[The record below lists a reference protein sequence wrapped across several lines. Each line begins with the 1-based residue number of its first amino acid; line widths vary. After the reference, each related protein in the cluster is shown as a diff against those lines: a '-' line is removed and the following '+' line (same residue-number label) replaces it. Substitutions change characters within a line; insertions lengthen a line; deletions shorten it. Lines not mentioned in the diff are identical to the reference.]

1 MKKSLVALAALA
13 VSSAAM
19 AQVTI
24 GGVIDQAYYSVD
36 QKSRSGLL
44 STKQTGIGE
53 GSWAGSRIRFTGTE
67 DLGGGLKAN
76 FHLEQGIAPSD
87 GNGFNTRNGG
97 NGPQFISGAGMTQQ
111 NRQSWVGASGAFGE
125 VRLGRVYAASYDM
138 FTNSGHINGEY
149 TGTTN
154 ANFALFNRTKAINYI
169 SPVFGGG
176 LRYYGTYGGR
186 ETEAESTEST
196 QDQVTGYKTRLE
208 RAMSHRLTFNS
219 GAFRAGIST
228 EMLTQQYAANAAV
241 FNQTVAANGSATTFF
256 TNAVPIAAVANT
268 AVFDSSNMVLM
279 GGYNFGAMDLGVLV
293 GTKTVNG
300 SAANTNQVTTK
311 LNQFNV
317 KMPMGAAGEIRFT
330 INKQTGDTA
339 GAASSD
345 ISGTFMNYNHN
356 LSKRTKVYVSIGSQ
370 RDEVATD
377 SVTATENRSAFGL
390 VHTF

>member
-13 VSSAAM
+13 VSGAAM

-24 GGVIDQAYYSVD
+24 GGVVDQAYYSID

-53 GSWAGSRIRFTGTE
+53 GAWAGSRIRFSGTE
-67 DLGGGLKAN
+67 DLGGGMKAN

-87 GNGFNTRNGG
+87 GNGFNARNGG
-97 NGPQFISGAGMTQQ
+97 NGPQLLNGTGQSLQ

-138 FTNSGHINGEY
+138 YTNSGHINGEY

-154 ANFALFNRTKAINYI
+154 ASFPLFNRTKAINYI
-169 SPVFGGG
+169 SPTFAGG
-176 LRYYGTYGGR
+176 LKYYGTYGGR
-186 ETEAESTEST
+186 ETEAESLEST
-196 QDQVTGYKTRLE
+196 QDQVGSYKTRLE

-228 EMLTQQYAANAAV
+228 EMLTQQFASN
-241 FNQTVAANGSATTFF
+241 T
-256 TNAVPIAAVANT
+256 AAVAGFDLTSVAVTTATNT
-268 AVFDSSNMVLM
+268 NTIDSSNMVLL
-279 GGYNFGAMDLGVLV
+279 GGYNFGAMDLGVLI

-339 GAASSD
+339 GVASSD
-345 ISGTFMNYNHN
+345 ISGTFLNYNYN
-356 LSKRTKVYVSIGSQ
+356 LSKRTKLYASVGSQ
-370 RDEVATD
+370 RDEVAAD

>member
-53 GSWAGSRIRFTGTE
+53 GAWAGSRIRFSGTE

-76 FHLEQGIAPSD
+76 FWLEQGIAPSD
-87 GNGFNTRNGG
+87 GSGFNYRNGG
-97 NGPQFISGAGMTQQ
+97 NAPQFVAGTGMTQQ
-111 NRQSWVGASGAFGE
+111 NRQSWVGASGGFGE
-125 VRLGRVYAASYDM
+125 VRVGRVYAASYDM
-138 FTNSGHINGEY
+138 FTNSGHINGEM
-149 TGTTN
+149 TGNTN
-154 ANFALFNRTKAINYI
+154 GSFALFNRTKAINYI

-196 QDQVTGYKTRLE
+196 QDQITGYKNRLE

-228 EMLTQQYAANAAV
+228 EMLTQQYTANAAASAN
-241 FNQTVAANGSATTFF
+241 FYGGAVAIPT
-256 TNAVPIAAVANT
+256 VANT
-268 AVFDSSNMVLM
+268 AAFDSSNMVLL
-279 GGYNFGAMDLGVLV
+279 GGYNFGAMDLGVLI
-293 GTKTVNG
+293 GTKTANG
-300 SAANTNQVTTK
+300 SAANTNQVVTK

-330 INKQTGDTA
+330 INKQTADTA
-339 GAASSD
+339 GAATSD

-370 RDEVATD
+370 RDELATD
-377 SVTATENRSAFGL
+377 AAGVVENRSALGL